1 MDNKT
6 KYKVIEAKLN
16 GELAFDNGG
25 DFIADLF
32 SEDLAGIGYDSFE
45 NAGDVLK
52 CYVAEDLFSEVKLKE
67 VIESSELY
75 TNITYKVEDLE
86 DKDWNEE
93 WEKNYFQPIVVADQ
107 VVVCSEFHKNVP
119 ESKYK
124 IIINPRMAFG
134 TGHHQT
140 TGLMMKNMLDCDFKG
155 KTVMDMGCGTA
166 ILSILAA
173 YLGAEKVDAVD
184 IDVWAYENSI
194 DNLVVNKVEDKIHVR
209 QGDAATVENLNSVY
223 DIFLANINRNILLN
237 DIPRYANSIKENGK
251 LILSGFYKE
260 DIPAIEEV
268 AKKHNFSL
276 QTVKEKDNWVSICMN
291 KQKC

>member
-1 MDNKT
+1 MNSQE
-6 KYKVIEAKLN
+6 YIEVSMHITPFT
-16 GELAFDNGG
+16 E
-25 DFIADLF
+25 
-32 SEDLAGIGYDSFE
+32 E
-45 NAGDVLK
+45 NAEILTAEISELPFESFTVEGEVLK
-52 CYVAEDLFSEVKLKE
+52 CYIQK
-67 VIESSELY
+67 ELY
-75 TNITYKVEDLE
+75 DAQALKVVMSGLDYPDFTVQYSANLMPAVN
-86 DKDWNEE
+86 WNAV
-93 WEKNYFQPIVVADQ
+93 WESQFTPIVVDGKCTIKA
-107 VVVCSEFHKNVP
+107 SFHEGLKKTRFNITIDP
-119 ESKYK
+119 K
-124 IIINPRMAFG
+124 MAFG

-140 TGLMMKNMLDCDFKG
+140 TFMMCRALLQNEDAVRG
-155 KTVMDMGCGTA
+155 KVVMDMGCGTA

-209 QGDAATVENLNSVY
+209 QGDAATVEGLNSVY

>member
-6 KYKVIEAKLN
+6 KYKAIEAKLN
-16 GELAFDNGG
+16 GELSFDNGG

-52 CYVAEDLFSEVKLKE
+52 CYVAENLFSEAKLKE
-67 VIESSELY
+67 VIEGSELY

-107 VVVCSEFHKNVP
+107 VVVCSEFHKNMP

-209 QGDAATVENLNSVY
+209 QGDAATVEGLNSVY

>member
-6 KYKVIEAKLN
+6 KYKVIEAQLN
-16 GELAFDNGG
+16 GDQTFNNGG
-25 DFIADLF
+25 EFIADLF
-32 SEDLAGIGYDSFE
+32 SGDLAEIGFDSFE
-45 NAGDVLK
+45 NEGEILK
-52 CYVAEDLFSEVKLKE
+52 CYVAENLFSEGELKNL
-67 VIESSELY
+67 IASSELY
-75 TNITYKVEDLE
+75 GNITYKIGELE

-155 KTVMDMGCGTA
+155 KRVMDMGCGTA

-184 IDVWAYENSI
+184 IDIWAYENSI
-194 DNLVVNKVEDKIHVR
+194 DNLVVNKVEDKICVR
-209 QGDAATVENLNSVY
+209 HGDAATVEGLNAVY

-276 QTVKEKDNWVSICMN
+276 QFVKEKDNWVSICMN